1 MERNMPRR
9 FAALSLSW
17 AFIGLLALGGFSPL
31 VIAANGQSAG
41 FGASAATREI
51 SIPAAALE
59 DAPLARTL
67 EEGAVLERQRRW
79 GEALL
84 HYEQAVR
91 TFPGRA
97 NLKERLSLAR
107 AHYDI
112 ARRYHDDT
120 FIASLKS
127 LSERQALDLYSEV
140 LLKIQAHYVE
150 SPNWQE
156 LVRKGSYQLDVALS
170 EPDFVERNMPAVT
183 QPQVA
188 QFRREFHRVLGGK
201 IAYDRHEARQLV
213 ATAAKVAHDQLG
225 LSTQTVV
232 LEYICGAAAALDP
245 YSSYLTTG
253 QLDDVFS
260 QIEGNFVGLGVEIKT
275 EDNAILIVDVIRG
288 GPADRAGI
296 RAQERIIAV
305 NGNKT
310 SDITADAAADM
321 LKGPEGTSVEVV
333 VATPRDA
340 TRTLRIVRQVVD
352 VPCVDDVKILDPT
365 HGIGYLRLNSFQ
377 KSTSREI
384 DAALWQLH
392 REGMRSLIIDVRG
405 NPGGLLTAAV
415 EVADKFVTAG
425 TIVSTRGRSPREDF
439 DYKAHEVGTW
449 QAPLVVLID
458 GDSASASE
466 IFAGAIRDHRR
477 GAIVGET
484 SYGKGSVQGIF
495 PLNSYKSGLRLTTAK
510 FYSPSGQ
517 AISDRGVSPDV
528 AVQKA
533 LQAPEMQTVAKPV
546 AEDGNV
552 SFGASSTVSP
562 QPSVDEPS
570 AEQEDA
576 ALAAALQ
583 VARRPLSQRPGK

>member
-1 MERNMPRR
+1 MPRR
-9 FAALSLSW
+9 FSARFACWAL
-17 AFIGLLALGGFSPL
+17 FGLLALGAFSPL
-31 VIAANGQSAG
+31 ALAANGAN
-41 FGASAATREI
+41 GAASNAPANREI
-51 SIPAAALE
+51 TIPAAALE
-59 DAPLARTL
+59 EAPLARAL

-84 HYEQAVR
+84 HYEQAVK
-91 TFPGRA
+91 TFPGRT

-112 ARRYHDDT
+112 GRRYHDDT
-120 FIASLKS
+120 FLDSLNA

-156 LVRKGSYQLDVALS
+156 LVRKGSYSLDVALS
-170 EPDFVERNMPAVT
+170 EPDFVERNMPSVS

-225 LSTQTVV
+225 IATQTVV
-232 LEYICGAAAALDP
+232 LEYISGAAASLDA
-245 YSSYLTTG
+245 YSSYLTGG

-275 EDNAILIVDVIRG
+275 DDNTILIVDVIPG
-288 GPADRAGI
+288 GPADKAGI
-296 RAQERIIAV
+296 RPQERIVAV

-310 SDITADAAADM
+310 ADITADSAADM
-321 LKGPEGTSVEVV
+321 LKGPEGSTVEVV
-333 VATPRDA
+333 VASQSNAIRN
-340 TRTLRIVRQVVD
+340 LKIVRQVVD
-352 VPCVDDVKILDPT
+352 VPCVDGVKMLDPAA
-365 HGIGYLRLNSFQ
+365 GIGYLRLNSFQ

-384 DAALWQLH
+384 DTALWQLH

-415 EVADKFVTAG
+415 EVADKFINAG

-439 DYKAHEVGTW
+439 DYKAHDVGTW
-449 QAPLVVLID
+449 QSPLVVLID

-477 GAIVGET
+477 GTIVGQT

-510 FYSPSGQ
+510 FFSPSGQ

-528 AVQKA
+528 AI
-533 LQAPEMQTVAKPV
+533 QTVAKPV
-546 AEDGNV
+546 TEDGE
-552 SFGASSTVSP
+552 TVVATK
-562 QPSVDEPS
+562 PSGDEP
-570 AEQEDA
+570 DA

-583 VARRPLSQRPGK
+583 VARRPLSQRPSK